1 MFRWEDILTP
11 KNELG
16 NAEGDTKTFLR
27 RKNQPRYIF
36 QEVPFVRIPLASQR
50 SYTAEASEH
59 ERDFSHEAQNRPK
72 GMGSKKSQWGENY
85 ESLEFEKKLC
95 DAKEGKRLPKQIRTL
110 CFLEGYKKF
119 FFFLNVSTIGRIHS
133 WHVRSSFVCQHQI
146 FSLFKRGPTLFPP
159 FLRPIDASHLPKTC
173 PHALSRFR
181 KRNFQRSD
189 SIIYPDR
196 LQKGYKLSHFKR
208 GPQPAISRGVNVRS
222 VCLKRGKNGSEDNTS
237 QAHTRGICP
246 KVKTFQI

>member
-1 MFRWEDILTP
+1 MTWNVSLGGYLDAKKWAWKRGGRHQNFLQKKINRDICFKKFHLF
-11 KNELG
+11 ESSWVIVL
-16 NAEGDTKTFLR
+16 
-27 RKNQPRYIF
+27 
-36 QEVPFVRIPLASQR
+36 
-50 SYTAEASEH
+50 ASEH

-95 DAKEGKRLPKQIRTL
+95 DAEEGKRRSKENSDS
-110 CFLEGYKKF
+110 FLSWGVQKVF
-119 FFFLNVSTIGRIHS
+119 FFWMFPQLAGSIRDMWGPLLCANIKYFP
-133 WHVRSSFVCQHQI
+133 SSKEVPHF
-146 FSLFKRGPTLFPP
+146 FSL

-222 VCLKRGKNGSEDNTS
+222 VCLKKGQKRI
-237 QAHTRGICP
+237 QR
-246 KVKTFQI
+246 

>member
-1 MFRWEDILTP
+1 MREISLTKLKIDQKGWGVKNHNGGKIMKAWNSRRNCAMP
-11 KNELG
+11 KKESVCRSKFGLF
-16 NAEGDTKTFLR
+16 AFLR
-27 RKNQPRYIF
+27 G
-36 QEVPFVRIPLASQR
+36 
-50 SYTAEASEH
+50 T
-59 ERDFSHEAQNRPK
+59 
-72 GMGSKKSQWGENY
+72 KS
-85 ESLEFEKKLC
+85 
-95 DAKEGKRLPKQIRTL
+95 
-110 CFLEGYKKF
+110 F
-119 FFFLNVSTIGRIHS
+119 FFFWMFPQLAGSIRDMWGPLLCANIKYFP
-133 WHVRSSFVCQHQI
+133 SSKEVPHF
-146 FSLFKRGPTLFPP
+146 FSL